1 MKMTIKFEDDLNEQL
16 KNPEFQKEW
25 LRQTA
30 LEYIQNG
37 DFEHFFNDLEQVIK
51 AVSSIS
57 KYAEKV
63 GIDRV
68 QLTKIL
74 HGKTKNP
81 GILTI
86 NKILDGLD
94 LGYEL
99 KAEITLQPKTA

>member
-1 MKMTIKFEDDLNEQL
+1 MTIKFEDILNEDL
-16 KNPEFQKEW
+16 RNPEFQREW

-30 LEYIQNG
+30 IEYIQSGN
-37 DFEHFFNDLEQVIK
+37 FEHFFTDLEQVIK
-51 AVSSIS
+51 AVTTVS
-57 KYAEKV
+57 KYAEKIGV
-63 GIDRV
+63 DRV

-81 GILTI
+81 NIATI

-99 KAEITLQPKTA
+99 KYEIKLERKIA

>member
-1 MKMTIKFEDDLNEQL
+1 ML
-16 KNPEFQKEW
+16 KNNFWKKGW
-25 LRQTA
+25 L
-30 LEYIQNG
+30 
-37 DFEHFFNDLEQVIK
+37 NDNEILNIK
-51 AVSSIS
+51 ATTTVS
-57 KYAEKV
+57 KYAEKI

-81 GILTI
+81 NIVTI

-99 KAEITLQPKTA
+99 KYEIKLQPKSA

>member
-1 MKMTIKFEDDLNEQL
+1 MTLKFEDILNEDL
-16 KNPEFQKEW
+16 REPEFQKEW
-25 LRQTA
+25 LKQTA
-30 LEYIQNG
+30 MEYIQSG
-37 DFEHFFNDLEQVIK
+37 DFEHFFMDLEQVIK
-51 AVSSIS
+51 ATTTVS
-57 KYAEKV
+57 KYAEKI

-81 GILTI
+81 NIVTI

-99 KAEITLQPKTA
+99 KYEIKLQPKSA

>member
-1 MKMTIKFEDDLNEQL
+1 M
-16 KNPEFQKEW
+16 
-25 LRQTA
+25 
-30 LEYIQNG
+30 EYIQSG
-37 DFEHFFNDLEQVIK
+37 DFEHFFMDLEQVIK
-51 AVSSIS
+51 ATTTVS
-57 KYAEKV
+57 KYAEKI

-81 GILTI
+81 NIVTI

-99 KAEITLQPKTA
+99 KYEIKLQPKSA